1 MSAEWIAAAV
11 FLTMAAG
18 FAALAL
24 RFRSASAREL
34 YFLLPVCATSLLLAA
49 LIRNRPAGTLTL
61 LHLTGEFA
69 LALRMDGLSCVFCG
83 LLAFLWPLA
92 TLYAFEYMEHEHA
105 QKRFFALYTV
115 SYGVCVG
122 IASSANLITL
132 YFFYE
137 LLTCATIPLVAHEM
151 DRKAIFAGRKYMIY
165 SFGGATLALV
175 GILILYRYGG
185 GDLGFVYGGH
195 LSSGSGNRE
204 KLLLGWFFTFL
215 GFGVK
220 AAVFPLHGWLPT
232 AGVAPTPVTALLHAV
247 AVVKAGVF
255 ASVRST
261 FFAFGPAFLQNS
273 WAQDA
278 AMLLTVCTILF
289 GSSMALREQ
298 HIKRRLAYSTVSN
311 LSYILFGMTLLTAQG
326 LAAALSHMLFHGIM
340 KITLFFC
347 AGTVICK
354 TGREYVDELEGFG
367 RRMPVTFMAFTVG
380 AMGLTGIPL
389 LPGFLSK
396 LALLAAAFRLDS
408 APALAG
414 AVALVISA
422 LLTAA
427 YLFTVVLR
435 AFFPCGDFR
444 PETLSD
450 VRDPGWRMKLPYFVL
465 CAAMLCLGC
474 FSGPLLAVLQEIAG
488 GAF

>member
-1 MSAEWIAAAV
+1 MAV
-11 FLTMAAG
+11 SVLLTMVAG
-18 FAALAL
+18 FMAFAF
-24 RFRSASAREL
+24 RFPTVRSRNL
-34 YFLLPVCATSLLLAA
+34 YFLLPVCANSFLLAA
-49 LIRNRPAGTLTL
+49 LILRRPEGTLTIL
-61 LHLTGEFA
+61 RLAEGFE

-105 QKRFFALYTV
+105 QKRFFSLYTV

-122 IASSANLITL
+122 IALSANLITL

-137 LLTCATIPLVAHEM
+137 LLTLATIPLVAHEM
-151 DRKAIFAGRKYMIY
+151 DRRAVYAGRKYMIY
-165 SFGGATLALV
+165 SFGGATLALA
-175 GILILYRYGG
+175 GILILFQYGG
-185 GDLGFVYGGH
+185 GDLRFIYGGH
-195 LSSGSGNRE
+195 LPPGGQNGGL
-204 KLLLGWFFTFL
+204 LLLGWFFTFL

-255 ASVRST
+255 ASIRST
-261 FFAFGPAFLQNS
+261 FFAFGPDFLSGS
-273 WAQDA
+273 WAQTA
-278 AMLLTVCTILF
+278 AMVLTVCTILY

-311 LSYILFGMTLLTAQG
+311 LSYILFGMTMLTVPG
-326 LAAALSHMLFHGIM
+326 LTAALSHMLFHGIM
-340 KITLFFC
+340 KITLFFV

-354 TGREYVDELEGFG
+354 TGREYVDELEGLG
-367 RRMPVTFMAFTVG
+367 RRMPVTFAAFAVGSMA
-380 AMGLTGIPL
+380 LTGIPL

-396 LALLAAAFRLDS
+396 LYLLAAAFQLDS

-414 AVALVISA
+414 ALALVISA
-422 LLTAA
+422 MLTGA

-435 AFFPCGDFR
+435 AFFPADGFR
-444 PETLSD
+444 METLKD
-450 VRDPGWRMKLPYFVL
+450 IHDPSWRMKLPYFVL
-465 CAAMLCLGC
+465 CAAMVVSGS
-474 FSGPLLAVLQEIAG
+474 FSGPLFEVLGKIAAG
-488 GAF
+488 VF